1 LTGSLQV
8 CYGKTKGVLLPV
20 FTEIFYSGKEGIMN
34 LSRFSCE
41 GKVALITGGSRGIG
55 RASAL
60 ALAEAGAHVVVSSR
74 KIADLEPV
82 AEEIRSRG
90 VKGLAIAAHNA
101 KAEECRALV
110 DRVVQEFGRIDIL
123 LNNAGTNPYYGPLM
137 DQDEKTYDITMNV
150 NLKGL
155 FIMSQLAA
163 RLMRAQGGG
172 CILNTASIGGLRAG
186 DLGIY
191 CVTKAA
197 VIMLTQVMAKEFG
210 QFNIRVNALA
220 PGIIKTRLSEAL
232 WKDPA
237 VNEKALATIPL
248 MRLGEPEE
256 VAGAVVFLASE
267 AGSYITGETLV
278 IDGGRVHQGPAH
290 LIQK

>member
-1 LTGSLQV
+1 
-8 CYGKTKGVLLPV
+8 
-20 FTEIFYSGKEGIMN
+20 MN
-34 LSRFSCE
+34 LSRFSLD

-60 ALAEAGAHVVVSSR
+60 ALADAGASVVVSSR

-82 AEEIRSRG
+82 AEELKAKG
-90 VKGLAIAAHNA
+90 VKAMAIAAHNA
-101 KAEECRALV
+101 KMEDSRALV
-110 DRVVQEFGRIDIL
+110 EQAMKAFGRIDIL
-123 LNNAGTNPYYGPLM
+123 MNNAGTNPYYGPLM

-155 FIMSQLAA
+155 LFLSQLVA
-163 RLMRAQGGG
+163 RIMKAQGGG
-172 CILNTASIGGLRAG
+172 CIINTSSIGGLRAG
-186 DLGIY
+186 ELGVY

-197 VIMLTQVMAKEFG
+197 VIMLTQVMAKEWG
-210 QFNIRVNALA
+210 QYNIRVNAIA

-237 VNEKALATIPL
+237 VSAKAVAQIPL

-256 VAGAVVFLASE
+256 IAGAVVFLASK
-267 AGSYITGETLV
+267 AGSYITGETIV
-278 IDGGRVHQGPAH
+278 IDGGRVHGEPAH
-290 LIQK
+290 LEKK